1 MKKITIFLMSM
12 LLIFSLAACSN
23 TNQNNS
29 EPTQAANTSSQN
41 QTSKPADTSEPDTML
56 PDDSSAEQTDPSDPA
71 EPAEKKVLVVYY
83 SATGSTEKVANY
95 IAAATDADTFELELV
110 NPYTSDDLN
119 YSNSSSRVSR
129 EHDDPTLQDIELV
142 KTAPDNWQEYDVVFL
157 GYPIWWHA
165 AAWPVNHFVTDN
177 DFTGKTVIPFCT
189 SASSPLEGSDEKLAA
204 MTTTGDWQP
213 GQRFSSSTSEQ
224 TVRDWVDG
232 LGLQ

>member
-1 MKKITIFLMSM
+1 MKKITVFFMSM
-12 LLIFSLAACSN
+12 LLVFSLAACSS
-23 TNQNNS
+23 TNPSSS
-29 EPTQAANTSSQN
+29 ESEQDKNASSQN
-41 QTSKPADTSEPDTML
+41 QASDTSVPDTTI
-56 PDDSSAEQTDPSDPA
+56 PDESSAEPADSSDPA
-71 EPAEKKVLVVYY
+71 KPAEKKVLVVYY

-95 IAAATDADTFELELV
+95 IATATGADTFELEPV

-142 KTAPDNWQEYDVVFL
+142 KVTPDNWQEYDVVFV

-177 DFTGKTVIPFCT
+177 NFTGKTVIPFCT

-213 GQRFSSSTSEQ
+213 GQRFSSGASEQ

-232 LGLQ
+232 LELQ

>member
-1 MKKITIFLMSM
+1 MKKLTIFLMNI
-12 LLIFSLAACSN
+12 LLIFSLADCSS
-23 TNQNNS
+23 TNQNSS
-29 EPTQAANTSSQN
+29 ESTQDTNTSSQE
-41 QTSKPADTSEPDTML
+41 QTSNTFDTSAPDAVIS
-56 PDDSSAEQTDPSDPA
+56 DDNSAEPTDASDST
-71 EPAEKKVLVVYY
+71 EPAENKVLVVYY

-95 IAAATDADTFELELV
+95 IADATDADTFELEPV

-119 YSNSSSRVSR
+119 YNNSSSRVSR
-129 EHDDPTLQDIELV
+129 EHDDSSLQDIELV
-142 KTAPDNWQEYDVVFL
+142 KTTPDSWEEYDVIFV

-213 GQRFSSSTSEQ
+213 GQRFSSGESEQ

-232 LGLQ
+232 LALQ

>member
-1 MKKITIFLMSM
+1 MEKITIFLMSM
-12 LLIFSLAACSN
+12 LLVFSLAACSN

-29 EPTQAANTSSQN
+29 EPAQDTNASSQN
-41 QTSKPADTSEPDTML
+41 QTSKPTDTSEPDTAL
-56 PDDSSAEQTDPSDPA
+56 PDESSAEQTATSDPA

-95 IAAATDADTFELELV
+95 IAAATGADTFELEPV

-129 EHDDPTLQDIELV
+129 EHDDPALQDIELV
-142 KTAPDNWQEYDVVFL
+142 KTAPDNWQEYDVVFV

-177 DFTGKTVIPFCT
+177 DFAGKRVIPFCT

-213 GQRFSSSTSEQ
+213 GQRFSSSASEQ
-224 TVRDWVDG
+224 SVRDWVDG